1 MHNRP
6 HDDPVCGTVAAKSI
20 GDEAPWD
27 AGAWLEQ
34 TPKEP
39 SGRVAVSAGLEQDVD
54 DIALLAHGAPGVLT
68 LAANRHEEFV
78 QMPGVVHG
86 PGPMP

>member
-6 HDDPVCGTVAAKSI
+6 HDDPVCGAVAPKSI

-27 AGAWLEQ
+27 AGASLEQ

-39 SGRVAVSAGLEQDVD
+39 SGRVAVPAGLEQDVD
-54 DIALLAHGAPGVLT
+54 DIALLVHGAPEVLT

-78 QMPGVVHG
+78 QMPGVAHG